1 MKRLWIA
8 LILLA
13 AILAGT
19 LLHARALRSFTGEVT
34 GLLDLAQAAAGAG
47 RWTDAAA
54 LTGRAEKLWS
64 ERETALHILL
74 RHGDTDAIAINFRE
88 TRALLEGEDYG
99 TFAAAT
105 AQLTAQLELLSQA
118 EELTVENLF

>member
-1 MKRLWIA
+1 M
-8 LILLA
+8 
-13 AILAGT
+13 
-19 LLHARALRSFTGEVT
+19 T

-64 ERETALHILL
+64 QRETALHILL
-74 RHGDTDAIAINFRE
+74 RHCDTDAIAINFRK

-99 TFAAAT
+99 AFAAAV

>member
-8 LILLA
+8 VILLG

-47 RWTDAAA
+47 RWADAAA

-88 TRALLEGEDYG
+88 TRALLEGGDYG
-99 TFAAAT
+99 AFVSAT

>member
-19 LLHARALRSFTGEVT
+19 LLHARALRAFTGEVT
-34 GLLDLAQAAAGAG
+34 SLLDLAQTAAAAG
-47 RWTDAAA
+47 RWGDAAD
-54 LTGRAEKLWS
+54 LTRRAEDLWTG
-64 ERETALHILL
+64 RETALHILL
-74 RHGDTDAIAINFRE
+74 RHGDTDAIGINFRE
-88 TRALLEGEDYG
+88 LPALLEGEDYG
-99 TFAAAT
+99 TYAAAV
-105 AQLTAQLELLSQA
+105 AQLAAQLELLSQA

>member
-54 LTGRAEKLWS
+54 LTIDPAPDTLIRVHMAWK
-64 ERETALHILL
+64 ALEHPVEVEPQ
-74 RHGDTDAIAINFRE
+74 A
-88 TRALLEGEDYG
+88 
-99 TFAAAT
+99 
-105 AQLTAQLELLSQA
+105 LTAPA
-118 EELTVENLF
+118 RTGFTAVEWGGTQVP